1 MSRRK
6 DGIGQQAQ
14 AERFERDRFVY
25 CLKLQNHTDMI
36 KKINKEAP
44 AEAWAVACGVPK
56 ETSNSEEVV
65 TFDQLK
71 DKVGHYKKVMTED
84 FKVPSKTLLT
94 MVPINI
100 GHLREFISQ
109 NGKDLAGARLYLIKG
124 SNEMAKDDFE
134 VLFVPCREKPDP
146 ENAGYTFYE
155 DMLPPAQGEQTYI
168 LSMTCRRPP
177 GCGKGAAYQ

>member
-1 MSRRK
+1 
-6 DGIGQQAQ
+6 
-14 AERFERDRFVY
+14 
-25 CLKLQNHTDMI
+25 MI

-44 AEAWAVACGVPK
+44 ADAWIGSCGVPK
-56 ETSNSEEVV
+56 ETSTSEEVV
-65 TFDQLK
+65 TFDDLK
-71 DKVGHYKKVMTED
+71 KKVEHYKKVMTED
-84 FKVPSKTLLT
+84 FKVPSDTLLT

-146 ENAGYTFYE
+146 DKGGYTFYE
-155 DMLPPAQGEQTYI
+155 DMLPPAQGEQTFI